1 MVYKAC
7 PNKLCRK
14 KIKDDLLEK
23 LEKKEVIC
31 CEFCKTKIHKPNMG
45 LRYVL
50 EIETQEGKNET
61 LQGFIDSIQRYLP
74 DDLSDGDEEDMEEY
88 MNEQFEGKIANKIT
102 YM

>member
-1 MVYKAC
+1 MIYKAC

-14 KIKDDLLEK
+14 KIKDDQLEQ
-23 LEKKEVIC
+23 LENMVIC
-31 CEFCKTKIHKPNMG
+31 CEFCKQKIHKPNMG
-45 LRYVL
+45 LRYIID
-50 EIETQEGKNET
+50 IETQEGKNET

-88 MNEQFEGKIANKIT
+88 MNEKFKGKIAKKLT

>member
-7 PNKLCRK
+7 PNKKCRK
-14 KIKDDLLEK
+14 KIKDDLLEQ
-23 LEKKEVIC
+23 LENEVIC
-31 CEFCKTKIHKPNMG
+31 CEFCKQKIHKPNMG
-45 LRYVL
+45 LRYIM

-88 MNEQFEGKIANKIT
+88 MNEKFEGKIAKKLT

>member
-7 PNKLCRK
+7 PNTKCRK
-14 KIKDDLLEK
+14 KIKEIQLEQ
-23 LEKKEVIC
+23 LENMVIC
-31 CEFCKTKIHKPNMG
+31 CEFCKQKIHKPILG
-45 LRYVL
+45 LRYIID
-50 EIETQEGKNET
+50 IETQEGKNET

-74 DDLSDGDEEDMEEY
+74 DDLSDEDMEEY